1 MTSLITET
9 WFVVQRRAVRTS
21 SAGSSRSEPD
31 IFSKHSSGL
40 CRSYKQKRCRHWQLG
55 YKFHFLGQ
63 RLLFSFHFRRLV
75 VFGVGS
81 AAFETSRTP
90 PLEALQTQNRDS
102 SVPFER
108 RSLQPADLSTG
119 RLDSQVDSIQF
130 AHPDHVLA
138 LLHFDRHFG
147 QKWFGAC
154 GYERRPGHKSPAH
167 DRHGKETLL
176 VSQRTLSELVF
187 PRQSWHSVRP
197 VLEIWRQW
205 RLCLQKKYLQGDE
218 PYYEIC
224 NCLHGRW
231 CVCSVSL
238 FRKRV
243 FLDFYLRN
251 FILLINRNLHT
262 VRFSWMQSVSMILKY
277 GSLLSSCSVF
287 RKRFTFSGGF
297 GLNFTAFMIN

>member
-90 PLEALQTQNRDS
+90 LEALQTQNRDS

-138 LLHFDRHFG
+138 LLHSDRQLG

-154 GYERRPGHKSPAH
+154 GHERRPGHKSPAH

-176 VSQRTLSELVF
+176 VFQRTLSELVF

-218 PYYEIC
+218 HCYEIC
-224 NCLHGRW
+224 NCLHSRW

-238 FRKRV
+238 VVKRV
-243 FLDFYLRN
+243 IIDFTWG
-251 FILLINRNLHT
+251 ILFCWLTAISHT
-262 VRFSWMQSVSMILKY
+262 GRVSLMHSVSMISKY
-277 GSLLSSCSVF
+277 GSLLSPCSAF